1 MKSPLLSEVSKRS
14 RSRAK
19 GIYVIFL
26 FLGFCFMLSL
36 STSFDFISGETEV
49 GVNLEWNEI
58 LFTYWGL
65 ASMVKNMR
73 HSMPYAGSQD
83 PRLPMFH
90 CRYEAVQDCMLI
102 CLDRQRNPGLDA
114 DKRKMPEPDACFR
127 TNDGKRK
134 DCWDPKKMRCWN
146 SLRGGTLVW
155 DGSHDWMLL
164 RHWQGELEMKS
175 DQPTPWMHLRSEVKK
190 IDLFVFSWGIGR
202 PLAKICESFE
212 ISGVPQRVRDIPLT
226 HGIVFS
232 GHSEGSGWAAC
243 ADRFMVQNRLR
254 HERKLIASGSL
265 IVPQDF
271 LDSMDES
278 SKMNSLFLVVGSNL
292 PNFVR
297 DNGVIADIYPVTS
310 TKDAGTTFP
319 QFGYSCSSEPGAR
332 DDVICLDPQPKL
344 DIGEGVMKSGQLDG
358 FLSQYILRDM
368 HAFSYYRQCFRACLN
383 YFEKSQTIFKPNVS
397 PYYKPI
403 SSQSSSR
410 ESSRHG
416 PSSGSNQNS
425 PRIQS
430 APLFVPPMSSMLRAR
445 DVGTSPLVPQTSSFV
460 PPMSAM
466 LHARDVATS
475 PQFFPN
481 SPALQAASVASSPS
495 SRSASIDVDFKQPF
509 GLGSAY
515 LAELSRSQELG
526 RSPNSAS
533 FSNSPLSSSPL
544 SQTPHNSLPGSSSQH
559 GRAIRIPVPGQ
570 ISMSGIA
577 SSDSGISRERSR
589 QPNLPKIMSPRPG
602 SNEGPSELGP
612 SDYAALLLSESRSLK
627 DMPKRGSG
635 SSFSGSKGSRSS
647 LASELERMNVGS
659 TSREEDR
666 PLSLTGSR
674 DEERTYSI
682 RESRDEEQ
690 TFRLSDEPRNS
701 PSNEPQPFA
710 SEDQRK
716 I

>member
-114 DKRKMPEPDACFR
+114 DKRKLPEPDACFR

-146 SLRGGTLVW
+146 S
-155 DGSHDWMLL
+155 
-164 RHWQGELEMKS
+164 
-175 DQPTPWMHLRSEVKK
+175 
-190 IDLFVFSWGIGR
+190 
-202 PLAKICESFE
+202 
-212 ISGVPQRVRDIPLT
+212 
-226 HGIVFS
+226 
-232 GHSEGSGWAAC
+232 SGWAAC

-297 DNGVIADIYPVTS
+297 DNGIIADIYPVTS

-559 GRAIRIPVPGQ
+559 ARAIRIPVPGQ

-635 SSFSGSKGSRSS
+635 SSFSGSKDSRSS